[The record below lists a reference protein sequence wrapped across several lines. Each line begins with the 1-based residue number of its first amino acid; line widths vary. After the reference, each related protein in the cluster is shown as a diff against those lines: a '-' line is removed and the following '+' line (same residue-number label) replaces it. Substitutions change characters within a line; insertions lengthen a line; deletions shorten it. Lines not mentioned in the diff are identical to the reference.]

1 MDKNVKPYKQK
12 GDTCAIVCM
21 LMVLEYYKKI
31 EKINWYEERRLY
43 RIYGSK
49 YMNGTP
55 FSAIAYH
62 MSKNG
67 LTTTIYHE
75 DNNLFNNNKNIM
87 DKNLFDLAM
96 NEYKEYLT
104 YAKKEGTRILNGIKI
119 DVNIL
124 KEELKKG
131 SLIILAGSIKNI
143 YHAILLTGYD
153 NENFNVC
160 DPLYKTKQTRT
171 YDEIEQFMNTDIGK
185 WLIAINKKYLKDK

>member
-21 LMVLEYYKKI
+21 LMVLEFYKKI

-143 YHAILLTGYD
+143 YPAILLTGYD

>member
-1 MDKNVKPYKQK
+1 MEKNVKPYKQK

-49 YMNGTP
+49 YMSGTP

-62 MSKNG
+62 MSKNE
-67 LTTTIYHE
+67 LNTTIYHE
-75 DNNLFNNNKNIM
+75 DKNLFNNNKNVM

-104 YAKKEGTRILNGIKI
+104 YAEKEGTRILNGIKI

-124 KEELKKG
+124 KEKLQEG
-131 SLIILAGSIKNI
+131 NLIILAGSIKNI

-153 NENFNVC
+153 NENFKVC

-171 YDEIEQFMNTDIGK
+171 YNEIEQFINTDIGK
-185 WLIAINKKYLKDK
+185 WFIAVNNNY

>member
-49 YMNGTP
+49 YMSGTP

-67 LTTTIYHE
+67 LNTTIYHE
-75 DNNLFNNNKNIM
+75 DKNLFNNNKNVM

-96 NEYKEYLT
+96 NEYKEYLI
-104 YAKKEGTRILNGIKI
+104 YAEKEGTRILNGIKI

-124 KEELKKG
+124 KEKLQEG
-131 SLIILAGSIKNI
+131 NLIILAGSIKNI

-153 NENFNVC
+153 NENFKVC

-171 YDEIEQFMNTDIGK
+171 YNEIEQFINTDIGK
-185 WLIAINKKYLKDK
+185 WFIAVNNNY

>member
-49 YMNGTP
+49 YMSGTP

-67 LTTTIYHE
+67 LNTTIYHE
-75 DNNLFNNNKNIM
+75 DKNLFNNNKNVM

-96 NEYKEYLT
+96 KEYKEYLNF
-104 YAKKEGTRILNGIKI
+104 AEKEGTRILNGIKI

-124 KEELKKG
+124 KEKLQEG
-131 SLIILAGSIKNI
+131 NLIILAGSIENI

-153 NENFNVC
+153 NENFKVC

-171 YDEIEQFMNTDIGK
+171 YNEIEQFINTDIGK
-185 WLIAINKKYLKDK
+185 WFIAVNNNY

>member
-49 YMNGTP
+49 YMNGTS

-153 NENFNVC
+153 NENFKVC
-160 DPLYKTKQTRT
+160 DPLYKTKQIRT
-171 YDEIEQFMNTDIGK
+171 YNEIDKFMSTNIGK
-185 WLIAINKKYLKDK
+185 WFIAVNNS

>member
-49 YMNGTP
+49 YMSGTP

-67 LTTTIYHE
+67 LNTTIYHE
-75 DNNLFNNNKNIM
+75 DKNLFNNNKNVM

-96 NEYKEYLT
+96 NEYKEYLI
-104 YAKKEGTRILNGIKI
+104 YAEKEGTRILNGIKI

-124 KEELKKG
+124 KEKLQE
-131 SLIILAGSIKNI
+131 SNLIILAGCVKKS

-153 NENFNVC
+153 NENFKVC

-171 YDEIEQFMNTDIGK
+171 YNEIEQFINTDIGK
-185 WLIAINKKYLKDK
+185 WFIAVSNNY

>member
-49 YMNGTP
+49 YMSGTP

-62 MSKNG
+62 MSRNG
-67 LTTTIYHE
+67 LNTTIYHE
-75 DNNLFNNNKNIM
+75 DKNLFNNNKNVM

-104 YAKKEGTRILNGIKI
+104 YAEKEGTRILNGIKI

-124 KEELKKG
+124 KEKLQEG
-131 SLIILAGSIKNI
+131 NLIILAGSIKNI

-153 NENFNVC
+153 NENFKVC

-171 YDEIEQFMNTDIGK
+171 YNEIEQFINTDIGK
-185 WLIAINKKYLKDK
+185 WFIAVNNNY

>member
-31 EKINWYEERRLY
+31 EKINWYDERRLY

-49 YMNGTP
+49 YMSGTP

-67 LTTTIYHE
+67 LNTTIYHE
-75 DNNLFNNNKNIM
+75 DKNLFNNNKNIM
-87 DKNLFDLAM
+87 DMNIFNLAM

-104 YAKKEGTRILNGIKI
+104 YAEKEGTRILNGIKI

-124 KEELKKG
+124 KEKLQEG
-131 SLIILAGSIKNI
+131 NLIILAGSIKNI

-153 NENFNVC
+153 KENFKVC

-171 YDEIEQFMNTDIGK
+171 YNEIEQFINTDIGK
-185 WLIAINKKYLKDK
+185 WFIAVNNNY

>member
-21 LMVLEYYKKI
+21 LMVLEFYKKI
-31 EKINWYEERRLY
+31 EKVNWYDERRLY

-49 YMNGTP
+49 YMSGTP

-67 LTTTIYHE
+67 LNTTIYHE
-75 DNNLFNNNKNIM
+75 DKNLFNNNKNIM
-87 DKNLFDLAM
+87 DMNIFNLAM

-104 YAKKEGTRILNGIKI
+104 YAEKEGTRILKGINI

-131 SLIILAGSIKNI
+131 SLIILAGSIKKS

-153 NENFNVC
+153 NENFKVC

-171 YDEIEQFMNTDIGK
+171 YNEIEQFMSTNIGK
-185 WLIAINKKYLKDK
+185 WFIAVNDKNT

>member
-12 GDTCAIVCM
+12 GDTCAVVCM

-31 EKINWYEERRLY
+31 EKINWYDERRLY

-62 MSKNG
+62 LSKNG
-67 LTTTIYHE
+67 LNTTIYHE
-75 DNNLFNNNKNIM
+75 DKNLFNNNKNIIN
-87 DKNLFDLAM
+87 KNLFNLAM

-104 YAKKEGTRILNGIKI
+104 YAEKEGTRILKGINI

-143 YHAILLTGYD
+143 YHAINYLPQDLFVMLNYNT
-153 NENFNVC
+153 EFKFKLKKFEIVR
-160 DPLYKTKQTRT
+160 KT
-171 YDEIEQFMNTDIGK
+171 
-185 WLIAINKKYLKDK
+185 

>member
-1 MDKNVKPYKQK
+1 MEKNVKPYKQK

-49 YMNGTP
+49 YMSGTP

-104 YAKKEGTRILNGIKI
+104 YAEKEGTRILNGIKI

-124 KEELKKG
+124 KEKLQEG
-131 SLIILAGSIKNI
+131 NLIILAGSIKNI

-153 NENFNVC
+153 NENFKVC

-171 YDEIEQFMNTDIGK
+171 YNEIEQFINTDIGK
-185 WLIAINKKYLKDK
+185 WFIAVNNN

>member
-49 YMNGTP
+49 YMSGTP

-67 LTTTIYHE
+67 LNTTIYHE
-75 DNNLFNNNKNIM
+75 DKNLFNNNKNVM

-104 YAKKEGTRILNGIKI
+104 YAEKEGTRILNGIKI

-124 KEELKKG
+124 KEKLQEG
-131 SLIILAGSIKNI
+131 NLIILAGSIENI

-153 NENFNVC
+153 NENFKVC

-171 YDEIEQFMNTDIGK
+171 YNEIEQFINTDIGK
-185 WLIAINKKYLKDK
+185 WFIAVSNNY